1 MRLRTTLFS
10 VLVLIALV
18 LSGTI
23 FVGFTLHKTD
33 VRAQE
38 RQAVEQTATV
48 VADRIDTWVE
58 TTATSVEL
66 WATTI
71 DVTGTPSQQRLLETF
86 IDRTDFDSTSIY
98 SAEGALVSIAGSDL
112 TSAERAA
119 LVGNNYSSRAFM
131 QRPLAGETYV
141 SDVDQTLD
149 GDYVIR
155 IAAPIWGANESVTG
169 VFSGNIEI
177 GPTSLFGNVTDVSR
191 SRESVTVTA
200 DDQTLFSDAGTVRD
214 PITANATV
222 TRTGW
227 IVSVARPTATI
238 AGQLR
243 VATMM
248 QIGGVAVALL
258 SIAVVGLWVSRTT
271 FAQIQE
277 LSTAL
282 KTLESGEYRTD
293 LDLGSIDEWRR
304 ISGRFNTVSEMLKQ
318 RDSQLRVLNRVLR
331 HNLRNDM
338 NVVTSHTER
347 ILADE
352 DVPDT
357 VESDLE
363 KIHSTALRLI
373 NTSEHARTLYD
384 DLLAKPKQAVGPV
397 DVVSI
402 VEERTEELASQFP
415 EATIETNLPTTALAL
430 DSATLPIVIEEI
442 VRNALIH
449 NDLPESEQQVTV
461 SVCRQDPARAA
472 VGANTEVR
480 IDIAD
485 NGPGIP
491 MVEEAL
497 LTNQLEETS
506 IDHGSGLG
514 VWLVNWLIDQIGGTV
529 SVHTGVERGTTVSIH
544 VPAAEEPPEPG
555 ADTDTSDPG
564 GSGSA
569 HGEDSIR
576 DGLSDVADE
585 NGAS

>member
-1 MRLRTTLFS
+1 MRLRTTLVS
-10 VLVLIALV
+10 VLVVIALV

-23 FVGFTLHKTD
+23 YVGFTLHKND

-58 TTATSVEL
+58 TTTTSVEL

-71 DVTGTPSQQRLLETF
+71 DVSAGTSSRTGTLETF
-86 IDRTDFDSTSIY
+86 LDRTAFDSASVYT
-98 SAEGALVSIAGSDL
+98 AEGAFVSIAGSNL
-112 TSAERAA
+112 SPAERAA
-119 LVGNNYSSRAFM
+119 LVGNDYSSRTFM
-131 QRPLAGETYV
+131 QRPLNGETYV

-155 IAAPIWGANESVTG
+155 IAAPIWGADGSVTG
-169 VFSGNIEI
+169 VFSGNLEI
-177 GPTSLFGNVTDVSR
+177 GSSSLFGNVTDVSH
-191 SRESVTVTA
+191 SREFVTVTA
-200 DDQTLFSDAGTVRD
+200 DDQTLFSDAETVRD

-222 TRTGW
+222 TQTDW
-227 IVSVARPTATI
+227 SVSVARPTATI
-238 AGQLR
+238 AGQLQ

-271 FAQIQE
+271 FARIRE

-293 LDLGSIDEWRR
+293 LDLGSIDEWQRM
-304 ISGRFNTVSEMLKQ
+304 SDRFNAVSSMLKQ

-338 NVVTSHTER
+338 NVVTSHAER
-347 ILADE
+347 ALADE
-352 DVPDT
+352 DVPAT

-363 KIHSTALRLI
+363 KIRSTALRLI

-384 DLLAKPKQAVGPV
+384 DLLAKPKQALEPV
-397 DVVSI
+397 EVVSI
-402 VEERTEELASQFP
+402 VEDRLDVLTAQFP
-415 EATIETNLPTTALAL
+415 AATVETDLPETAWAL
-430 DSATLPIVIEEI
+430 DSATLPIVVEEI
-442 VRNALIH
+442 VRNALLH
-449 NDLPESEQQVTV
+449 NDLAESDRRVTV
-461 SVCRQDPARAA
+461 SVSHQEVAREA
-472 VGANTEVR
+472 VETAEEVR
-480 IDIAD
+480 IDVED

-514 VWLVNWLIDQIGGTV
+514 VWLVNWLLAQIGGTV
-529 SVHTGVERGTTVSIH
+529 SVSTGVDRGTRVSIH
-544 VPAAEEPPEPG
+544 VPAPESPPDAGDDGEIPDG
-555 ADTDTSDPG
+555 ADGVET
-564 GSGSA
+564 
-569 HGEDSIR
+569 
-576 DGLSDVADE
+576 
-585 NGAS
+585 